1 MRKIP
6 FAFALALLSFQ
17 TQAQPLDEVFERY
30 WEGNLRLN
38 PYVAL
43 SQGDMRYLDR
53 FDNSL
58 TDAYRKETIELVAS
72 SLAALSKINPE
83 TLSEQDRISYDMFKY
98 LREEDARFYRTDL
111 FEMMRTVPISQMG
124 GAHSGFAEQA
134 AGDSQFPFRNAD
146 DYRKNL
152 ERADG
157 FDRWVTDAIGRMREG
172 VFRGVVLPRVLLEK
186 VLPQIEVHL
195 TGPVEDTLF
204 YRPIHNMPAT
214 IEGAQREELA
224 KAYREKIGGTI
235 RPAYQRL
242 YDYLK
247 KDYLP
252 VTRATAG
259 ISAVPNGRELYAFLI
274 QRYTNTDMTP
284 QEIHA
289 IGLKEVERI
298 MAGMSEVQRQV
309 GFKGTLQQF
318 FVANRSNPK
327 LYYTARAEVIADFEA
342 ARTRIDAK
350 LPLLFNVKPKA
361 DYVIKAIP
369 EFMEQSQPGGYYRSP
384 SADGSRPGQL
394 WINTYLPQERERFVV
409 TTTSL
414 HEASPGHHFQS
425 TVSQEVSGM
434 PAFRRF
440 DESTAYGEGWA
451 LYAESLGYEMGLYED
466 PWQNYG
472 HLNDEAIRANRL
484 VIDTGLH
491 ALGWTRERSIQW
503 MMEHSTMSES
513 ASTAEVERYMAIPG
527 QALAYKIGQMEISRL
542 RAEAQ
547 KALGERFDVKAFHDQ
562 VLLGG
567 SMPMPVL
574 RAHIERWVRAARS

>member
-1 MRKIP
+1 MKRARTVIV
-6 FAFALALLSFQ
+6 ALGLACLQ
-17 TQAQPLDEVFERY
+17 AHAQPLDAIFERY
-30 WEGNLRLN
+30 WEGNLQLN
-38 PYVAL
+38 PSVAL
-43 SQGDMRYLDR
+43 SQGDERFLDR

-58 TDAYRKETIELVAS
+58 TDAYRRDSIALGYD
-72 SLAALSKINPE
+72 SLAILAKIDPE
-83 TLSEQDRISYDMFKY
+83 GLSEQDRISYDMFKY
-98 LREEDARFYRTDL
+98 LREEDSRFYRSGL
-111 FEMMRTVPISQMG
+111 FEMVRTVPISQMG
-124 GAHSGFAEQA
+124 GAHTGFAEQA
-134 AGDSQFPFRNAD
+134 SGDSQFPFRTAD

-152 ERADG
+152 VRADG
-157 FDRWVTDAIGRMREG
+157 FDRWVTDAIARMREG
-172 VFRGVVLPRVLLEK
+172 VAEGVVMPRVLMEK
-186 VLPQIEVHL
+186 VLPQIQVHL
-195 TGPVEDTLF
+195 SGAVEDTLF
-204 YRPIHNMPAT
+204 YRPIRNMPAS

-224 KAYREKIGGTI
+224 KAYRAKIATTI

-242 YDYLK
+242 YNYLK
-247 KDYLP
+247 NDYLP
-252 VTRATAG
+252 STRATAG
-259 ISAVPNGRELYAFLI
+259 ISAVPHGNELYAFLI
-274 QRYTNTDMTP
+274 QRYTNTDMSP

-289 IGLKEVERI
+289 IGLKEVDRI
-298 MAGMSEVQRQV
+298 MEGMAQVQRQV
-309 GFKGTLQQF
+309 GFKGTLQEF
-318 FVANRSNPK
+318 FVANRANPK
-327 LYYTARAEVIADFEA
+327 LYYSTRAEVLADFA
-342 ARTRIDAK
+342 TVRTKIDAK

-384 SADGSRPGQL
+384 SADGTRPGQL
-394 WINTYLPQERERFVV
+394 WINTYMPHERERFVV

-425 TVSQEVSGM
+425 TVSQEVRDM

-491 ALGWTRERSIQW
+491 ALGWTREQSIKW

-542 RAEAQ
+542 R
-547 KALGERFDVKAFHDQ
+547 G
-562 VLLGG
+562 
-567 SMPMPVL
+567 
-574 RAHIERWVRAARS
+574 